1 MHTLPIVSNFH
12 HVVMISLRHS
22 IAALCLLTPL
32 CYSAVQAQ
40 TVALRTNALLWG
52 AEAANVGID
61 FTINDYS
68 TLGVSGVYSFR
79 DSWIHKTNLRG
90 AQLEYRYWFTHQP
103 FYSMFVG
110 PVAGLFHY
118 RIDDDRSW
126 QYTIP
131 AGIQVGYAWALSQ
144 HWNLEAVYGVGYVY
158 YTRET
163 AATHPSGL
171 LPDFAP
177 EPSQDVINGQAPVAL
192 PSDEP
197 QYTSHHKYTTI
208 NLGLSISYVF

>member
-1 MHTLPIVSNFH
+1 MLTSLTVSNSH

-22 IAALCLLTPL
+22 IAALCLLSPL

-52 AEAANVGID
+52 AEAANVGVD
-61 FTINDYS
+61 FTINDFS
-68 TLGVSGVYSFR
+68 TLGVTGVYSFH

-110 PVAGLFHY
+110 PVVGLFHY
-118 RIDDDRSW
+118 RIDDDQTW
-126 QYTIP
+126 QYTVP
-131 AGIQVGYAWALSQ
+131 AGLQVGYAWALSE

-163 AATHPSGL
+163 AATQATGL
-171 LPDFAP
+171 VPDFATDG
-177 EPSQDVINGQAPVAL
+177 SSNSSLGSTASSSI
-192 PSDEP
+192 SSEP